1 MIGFK
6 IPTNLMVC
14 RNLISQRRGRT
25 VLSRWQR
32 ELERRFNAAGPDRA
46 PTDPCLKGAE
56 QTDEDKDRCEQ
67 RCLRNETT
75 TGEQENGGASTT
87 GDTTFAVDVRFH
99 LRSDAGSNSS

>member
-32 ELERRFNAAGPDRA
+32 ELERRFNTAGPDRA

-87 GDTTFAVDVRFH
+87 GDATFAVDVRLH
-99 LRSDAGSNSS
+99 LRSDAE